1 MIKNSGMTLI
11 DVREVAFETI
21 QNIKDGS
28 LDLKQANAIKDL
40 LNVVNDVAKTQ
51 VAFLQTLPKA
61 VRDNMSITEVKAIAG
76 TLKDRDADLD
86 KTLHDIQESR
96 SIPYQDQK

>member
-1 MIKNSGMTLI
+1 MTLV
-11 DVREVAFETI
+11 DVREAAFETI
-21 QNIKDGS
+21 RAIKEGT

-51 VAFLQTLPKA
+51 VAFLQTLPKN

-76 TLKDRDADLD
+76 TLQDRDVELDLTMKVIEGNRD
-86 KTLHDIQESR
+86 K
-96 SIPYQDQK
+96 PYPAP